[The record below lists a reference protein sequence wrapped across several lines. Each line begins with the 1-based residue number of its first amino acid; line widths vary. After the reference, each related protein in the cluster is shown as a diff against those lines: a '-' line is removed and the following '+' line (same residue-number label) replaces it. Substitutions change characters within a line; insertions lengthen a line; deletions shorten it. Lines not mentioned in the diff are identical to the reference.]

1 MPRYHFDLIVDD
13 RRNVDRRGSTLSDT
27 DEALAKS
34 RAILDAASRERPGS
48 VVVVEVRDEGGTV
61 LRIDLGFRG
70 V

>member
-48 VVVVEVRDEGGTV
+48 VVTVEMRDEGGTV
-61 LRIDLGFRG
+61 LHVDLSFSA

>member
-1 MPRYHFDLIVDD
+1 MPKYHFDLTVDD
-13 RRNVDRRGSTLSDT
+13 RRTADRRGSNLSDT

-48 VVVVEVRDEGGTV
+48 VVTVELRDEGGTV
-61 LRIDLGFRG
+61 LHVDVRFSA